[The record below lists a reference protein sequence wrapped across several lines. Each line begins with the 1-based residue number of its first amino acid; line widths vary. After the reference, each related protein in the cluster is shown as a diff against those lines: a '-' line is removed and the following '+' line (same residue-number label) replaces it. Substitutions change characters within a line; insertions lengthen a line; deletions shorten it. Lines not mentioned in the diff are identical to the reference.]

1 MSQNKKKVNS
11 RRALNERDILD
22 MILKNDSEI
31 FQNIQSYTIKSTN
44 KKKIQFFQ
52 GDIQSNHNDTEEYP
66 LFKRI
71 RSSSVDLYKRHK
83 REKKNQE
90 NYNLIKFEENP
101 NKNTIND
108 NFKNNK
114 KKINNILLDKNILK
128 ENNNSNIKKEKKIKK
143 VSFQK
148 PKFITIIDVES
159 YKKYNEDN
167 TSKDPYDDLFKN
179 SNDNNGKKDNE
190 NAKVVCSCFIF

>member
-11 RRALNERDILD
+11 RRALNGRDILD
-22 MILKNDSEI
+22 MILNNDSEV

-83 REKKNQE
+83 REKKNQD
-90 NYNLIKFEENP
+90 NNDLIRIDDNS
-101 NKNTIND
+101 NKNKKND
-108 NFKNNK
+108 NFINNNININK
-114 KKINNILLDKNILK
+114 K
-128 ENNNSNIKKEKKIKK
+128 NSNLKNEKKIRK
-143 VSFQK
+143 VSFQE
-148 PKFITIIDVES
+148 PNFVTIIDVES
-159 YKKYNEDN
+159 NKKYNEAN
-167 TSKDPYDDLFKN
+167 TSKDPYDDLLKN
-179 SNDNNGKKDNE
+179 NNNNGKKDNE
-190 NAKVVCSCFIF
+190 NEKVVCSCFVF